1 MDRVGLGAVARDAKR
16 RVRAGRGG
24 PEVDV
29 LLLDRLEP
37 GSVFLDPDAVWNQ
50 VDVDRAALLAGL
62 HDAGVHVVPFVHDL
76 LPLERPEWFV
86 DDLVASFGA
95 SVRAQVAN
103 ADMVLTNSRATAA
116 GVERLMG
123 TVRDDAVAVRPVVL
137 GADRSVGAGRSGAA
151 GPDPEQVGDLPRE
164 LRGRRYLLVV
174 GTLEPRKNQALVLD
188 AFDRLSGQHDDVD
201 LVVVGRTG
209 WHAEDVADRLRSMAA
224 ADRRVHWLQGV
235 GDHELDVLYRHAF
248 LVLVPS
254 RWEGYGL
261 PLLEAAAWGVP
272 AITSGAGALAEVGDG
287 LAETADPD
295 DPDQWADAV
304 ARHLTDPV
312 HHLRAVE
319 RVRSAAL
326 PTWADTATEVAG
338 HLRSAA
344 GRPAADRT
352 PGPDRRRSTRPDNA
366 NSG

>member
-1 MDRVGLGAVARDAKR
+1 MAGPRSDA
-16 RVRAGRGG
+16 
-24 PEVDV
+24 

-103 ADMVLTNSRATAA
+103 ADMVLTNSRATAD

-261 PLLEAAAWGVP
+261 PLLEAAARGVP
-272 AITSGAGALAEVGDG
+272 AITSGGRGTGRGGRRIGGDRGSGRPRPVGRCRGPSPHGPGPPPAGGGAGAVHGA
-287 LAETADPD
+287 P
-295 DPDQWADAV
+295 
-304 ARHLTDPV
+304 HLG
-312 HHLRAVE
+312 
-319 RVRSAAL
+319 
-326 PTWADTATEVAG
+326 G
-338 HLRSAA
+338 HRRGG
-344 GRPAADRT
+344 GRPPPVRCGPAGV
-352 PGPDRRRSTRPDNA
+352 GPDPGTGRSGAWRPDNA